1 MNKKQEVLR
10 KCLKMRKH
18 FTWGTWA
25 GLVSASNR
33 RDRAWQ
39 VGKVWTSS
47 RISQHQKRQVGEG
60 LQISTIFCHQTNLDV
75 YWAGCTSHWGCLS
88 RDWHGPNLQKQIS
101 MRREQC
107 LTIDDDSVDKV
118 DSLASP
124 VQVNLGPIVFAW
136 RGVCVARRGS
146 GGDTSVPK
154 MSGLGHHDIIVQRK
168 TTVPKIELMNPYEV
182 DIESLGTCSAL
193 VLKRPPSSKT

>member
-1 MNKKQEVLR
+1 
-10 KCLKMRKH
+10 
-18 FTWGTWA
+18 
-25 GLVSASNR
+25 
-33 RDRAWQ
+33 
-39 VGKVWTSS
+39 
-47 RISQHQKRQVGEG
+47 
-60 LQISTIFCHQTNLDV
+60 
-75 YWAGCTSHWGCLS
+75 
-88 RDWHGPNLQKQIS
+88 

-154 MSGLGHHDIIVQRK
+154 ISGLGHHDIIVQRK
-168 TTVPKIELMNPYEV
+168 TTTVPKIELMNPYEV

>member
-1 MNKKQEVLR
+1 MKKEEDILR

-60 LQISTIFCHQTNLDV
+60 LQISIIFCHQTNLDV

-101 MRREQC
+101 KRREQC

-124 VQVNLGPIVFAW
+124 VEVNLGPIVFAW
-136 RGVCVARRGS
+136 RGVSVARRGS

-154 MSGLGHHDIIVQRK
+154 MSGLGHHDIIVQR
-168 TTVPKIELMNPYEV
+168 ENHYCNEY
-182 DIESLGTCSAL
+182 SLVRFISFPGRTAVLCPCL
-193 VLKRPPSSKT
+193 V